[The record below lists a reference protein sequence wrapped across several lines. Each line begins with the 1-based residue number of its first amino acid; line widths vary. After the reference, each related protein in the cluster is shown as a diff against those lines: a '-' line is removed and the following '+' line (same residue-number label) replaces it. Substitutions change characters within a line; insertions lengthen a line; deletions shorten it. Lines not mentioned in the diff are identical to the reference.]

1 MPRYGLFG
9 RPCRGAWVHLF
20 KVLHYLQKQGGH
32 TPGSQGPESDLGCN
46 LEVLT
51 RQLFRAF

>member
-9 RPCRGAWVHLF
+9 RPCRGACVHLF

-46 LEVLT
+46 LEGKHPVNPV
-51 RQLFRAF
+51 R